1 MTVLDV
7 NQILERLPHR
17 YPFLLIDR
25 VLELEEGKSCVAL
38 KNVTGNEAFF
48 EGHFP
53 GNPVMPGVLMIEA
66 LAQTGGIAA
75 YTLSANSD
83 NKLLMFAG
91 IDKAKFKAP
100 VVPGDQL
107 ILKTELV
114 FQKLKIWGFKG
125 EAFVD
130 DKLVVR
136 ADLKIAS
143 VDQN

>member
-1 MTVLDV
+1 MVLSIQ
-7 NQILERLPHR
+7 QIKERIKHR

>member
-1 MTVLDV
+1 MIL
-7 NQILERLPHR
+7 NIQQIQERIKHR

-38 KNVTGNEAFF
+38 KNVTMNEAFF
-48 EGHFP
+48 QGHFP

-66 LAQTGGIAA
+66 MAQTGGIAA
-75 YTLSANSD
+75 YTLSSNTD
-83 NKLLMFAG
+83 NQLLMFAG

-100 VVPGDQL
+100 VIPGDQL

-114 FQKLKIWGFKG
+114 FQKMQIWGFKG
-125 EAFVD
+125 EAYVN
-130 DKLVVR
+130 DKLVAR

-143 VDQN
+143 VPQIS